1 VQLLAAFLRSL
12 EPDEVRPAVNLMLG
26 RGPGVKTGV
35 SWATLIGAARAAF
48 GDHPIDAADAEGYVD
63 AGEVVRRLARHAA
76 RGAGAPSDA
85 GPTDHPGG
93 HTILD
98 VQRGF
103 EAVAEARGRKDK
115 ERLLAELLAS
125 SDPDEAAWIGRNAVG
140 EMRTGAQEG
149 LLLEAIAAAAE
160 RPAAEIRRALIG
172 AGDVAALADAAL
184 RDARD
189 GGDRLAGFGIRV
201 GAPVPPMLAATAAT
215 LRDAY
220 LALQGR
226 LALEWK
232 LDGARVQIHKDG
244 DRVQLWSRR
253 MTDVTARLPDVTEMA
268 RRGLRADRAIV
279 EGEVIVLGPD
289 GTPIPFQDVM
299 RRWLRQLDAAG
310 AAAER
315 PAAVFLFDCLYSDDP
330 SGGPGGEATSGEAT
344 LDRPYHERWDTLER
358 IRGDLAAMPR
368 LVVDG
373 PPDAPPPDLLAD
385 MQRFYDAAIAA
396 GHEGVMAKALDAP
409 YAPGR
414 RGAHWLKVKAETTLD
429 LAIIGADWGTG
440 RRHRWLSNY
449 HLACRDE
456 ATGAFLSVGETF
468 KGLTDAEFAAV
479 TERLLALKTGQR
491 GGYVSV
497 EPRVV
502 VEVTF
507 NGVQRSTRLPS
518 GVALRFARITAIRD
532 DKPVEQ
538 VETLAAMRGLLPGG
552 EAGGADEPGR

>member
-1 VQLLAAFLRSL
+1 MQILADFLRSL
-12 EPDEVRPAVNLMLG
+12 EPEEVRPAVNLMLG

-35 SWATLIGAARAAF
+35 SWAALIAAARAAF
-48 GDHPIDAADAEGYVD
+48 GDQPIDVSDAEGYVD
-63 AGEVVRRLARHAA
+63 AGEVVRRMARAA
-76 RGAGAPSDA
+76 GQRAGGTAGKGDTHGAGGAGAA
-85 GPTDHPGG
+85 AG

-103 EAVAEARGRKDK
+103 EAVAAARGRKEKD
-115 ERLLAELLAS
+115 RLLAELLAAMS
-125 SDPDEAAWIGRNAVG
+125 PDEAAWIGRNAVG

-149 LLLEAIAAAAE
+149 LLLEAIAAAAG
-160 RPAAEIRRALIG
+160 RPAAEIRRAMIG
-172 AGDVAALADAAL
+172 AGDVAALAEAAL

-189 GGDRLAGFGIRV
+189 GGERLAGFGIRV
-201 GAPVPPMLAATAAT
+201 GAPVPPMLAETAET

-220 LALQGR
+220 VALAGR

-244 DRVQLWSRR
+244 ARVQLWSRR
-253 MTDVTARLPDVTEMA
+253 MTDVTARLPDVAEMA
-268 RRGLRADRAIV
+268 RRGVRAEHAIL
-279 EGEVIVLGPD
+279 EGEVIVLGGD
-289 GTPIPFQDVM
+289 GMPIPFQDVM
-299 RRWLRQLDAAG
+299 RRWLRQLDAEG
-310 AAAER
+310 AAAQR
-315 PAAVFLFDCLYSDDP
+315 PASVFLFDCLYVNGDPNGPTSDDTD
-330 SGGPGGEATSGEAT
+330 SEAT
-344 LDRPYHERWDTLER
+344 LDRPYWERWQTLER
-358 IRGDLAAMPR
+358 VRGTLPAMPR
-368 LVVDG
+368 LVIEG
-373 PPDAPPPDLLAD
+373 PPEGPPADLLAE
-385 MQRFYDAAIAA
+385 MQRFYDSAIAA

-414 RGAHWLKVKAETTLD
+414 RGAYWLKVKSETTLD

-440 RRHRWLSNY
+440 RRHQWLSNY

-456 ATGAFLSVGETF
+456 ATGEYLSVGETF
-468 KGLTDAEFAAV
+468 KGLTDAEFAAM
-479 TERLLALKTGQR
+479 TARLLALKTGQR

-502 VEVTF
+502 VEVKF

-538 VETLAAMRGLLPGG
+538 VETSAHIRALLPGG
-552 EAGGADEPGR
+552 EG

>member
-1 VQLLAAFLRSL
+1 MQLLAGFLRSL
-12 EPDEVRPAVNLMLG
+12 EPAEVRPAVNLMLG
-26 RGPGVKTGV
+26 RGPGGKTGV
-35 SWATLIGAARAAF
+35 NWAALIGAARAAY
-48 GDHPIDAADAEGYVD
+48 GDRPIDASDAEGYVD
-63 AGEVVRRLARHAA
+63 AGEVVRRMARQAA
-76 RGAGAPSDA
+76 GGTGS
-85 GPTDHPGG
+85 PGG
-93 HTILD
+93 PGGSGATGAANGRTILD

-103 EAVAEARGRKDK
+103 EAVAGARGRKEK
-115 ERLLAELLAS
+115 ERLLAELLTTS
-125 SDPDEAAWIGRNAVG
+125 PDEAAWIARNAVG

-149 LLLEAIAAAAE
+149 LLLEAIAAAAG

-172 AGDVAALADAAL
+172 AGDVASLAEAALA
-184 RDARD
+184 DARD
-189 GGDRLAGFGIRV
+189 GGARLAQLGIRV
-201 GAPVPPMLAATAAT
+201 GAPVPPMLAESAET

-220 LALQGR
+220 RSLGGR

-253 MTDVTARLPDVTEMA
+253 MVDVTARLPDVAEMA
-268 RRGLRADRAIV
+268 RQGVQADQAIL
-279 EGEVIVLGPD
+279 EGEVIVVGA
-289 GTPIPFQDVM
+289 GGAPIPFQDVM

-315 PAAVFLFDCLYSDDP
+315 PASVFLFDCLYADGD
-330 SGGPGGEATSGEAT
+330 AT
-344 LDRPYHERWDTLER
+344 LDRPYVERWHALDL
-358 IRGDLAAMPR
+358 IRGALPAMPR
-368 LVVDG
+368 LVVEG
-373 PPDAPPPDLLAD
+373 PPDAPPPDLLAE
-385 MQRFYDAAIAA
+385 MQRFYDEAVAA
-396 GHEGVMAKALDAP
+396 GQEGVMAKALDAP

-456 ATGAFLSVGETF
+456 TTGEFLSVGETF
-468 KGLTDAEFAAV
+468 KGLTDAEFEAMTA
-479 TERLLALKTGQR
+479 RLLALKTGQR

-502 VEVTF
+502 VEVKF
-507 NGVQRSTRLPS
+507 NGVQRSSRLPS

-538 VETLAAMRGLLPGG
+538 VETLARMRSLLPGN
-552 EAGGADEPGR
+552 EAGDQVW